1 MHPTFEIDL
10 SLVSRFVQIKQQQV
24 EATARLLADGCTLPF
39 IARYRKEVTGG
50 LDEIDIG
57 KIQEEIGLQDRLN
70 NRKLS
75 VYKSLCDIGVMT
87 RPLKDLIISI
97 DTLARLEDVYLPY
110 KPVRRTRA
118 SIAKGKGLE
127 PLAKLVWAQG
137 NISVELAALQY
148 INVELEV
155 ESVKEALSGARDIMA
170 EWISVNATA
179 RNLIRDLY
187 WSDGVISSRVIRE
200 KDEAGSKYRD
210 YFAWDERVS
219 NLASHRVLAVF
230 RGEKERCLTVSIAPP
245 INLSLDHLYKIFV
258 KRDGEATDQVKEA
271 IQDAYKRL
279 LRPSIETEVRK
290 SIKLS
295 AEKISIEVFAK
306 NVEQLLLSPP
316 LGSKRIM
323 AIDPGF
329 RTGCKLA
336 CLGEQGQV
344 LSVETIFPLF
354 GVEEASK
361 ASSRVISLIARY
373 GIDAIAVGN
382 GTGGKE
388 TEAFLK
394 NLDLQV
400 PVISVNESG
409 ASVYSASLVAR
420 SEFPDLDITLRS
432 AISIGRRLLDP
443 LSELVKL
450 DPRSIGVGQYQ
461 HEVDQKNLSE
471 RLSEVVGVC
480 VNKVGVELNS
490 ASQVLLSYVSGI
502 NKSLAKDIV
511 THREKHGPFQSRK
524 ELKLVTGIGAKTFE
538 QCVGFLRIKDGT
550 DPLDAS
556 AVHPESYELVSRMA
570 DDAGIPLNSLI
581 GDSNIKSLIDPQR
594 YVSHS
599 VGLSTVTDI
608 INELEQP
615 GRDPRQSFQAYR
627 FDPNINQF
635 SDLSVGMRLDG
646 VVTNVTNF
654 GAFVDIGVHQ
664 DGLVHI
670 SELSE
675 MFVASPFDIVQPGQE
690 VLVNI
695 IGLDSARN
703 RISLSMKTI
712 NLS

>member
-1 MHPTFEIDL
+1 
-10 SLVSRFVQIKQQQV
+10 
-24 EATARLLADGCTLPF
+24 
-39 IARYRKEVTGG
+39 
-50 LDEIDIG
+50 
-57 KIQEEIGLQDRLN
+57 
-70 NRKLS
+70 
-75 VYKSLCDIGVMT
+75 MT
-87 RPLKDLIISI
+87 RSLKDLIISI
-97 DTLARLEDVYLPY
+97 DTVARLEDVYLPY

-127 PLAKLVWAQG
+127 PLAKLLWAQG

-155 ESVKEALSGARDIMA
+155 ESIKDALSGARDIMA

-179 RNLIRDLY
+179 RDLIRDLY
-187 WSDGVISSRVIRE
+187 WSDGVISSRVIR
-200 KDEAGSKYRD
+200 DQDHASSKYRD
-210 YFAWDERVS
+210 YFSWDERVS

-230 RGEKERCLTVSIAPP
+230 RGVKERSLAVSIAPP
-245 INLSLDHLYKIFV
+245 IRLSLEHLYKLFV
-258 KRDGEATDQVKEA
+258 KRNGEAAGQVEEA

-279 LRPSIETEVRK
+279 LRPSIETEVRNA
-290 SIKLS
+290 IKLN

-354 GVEEASK
+354 GIEEASK

-511 THREKHGPFQSRK
+511 TH
-524 ELKLVTGIGAKTFE
+524 L
-538 QCVGFLRIKDGT
+538 
-550 DPLDAS
+550 
-556 AVHPESYELVSRMA
+556 
-570 DDAGIPLNSLI
+570 SLI
-581 GDSNIKSLIDPQR
+581 
-594 YVSHS
+594 
-599 VGLSTVTDI
+599 
-608 INELEQP
+608 
-615 GRDPRQSFQAYR
+615 
-627 FDPNINQF
+627 
-635 SDLSVGMRLDG
+635 
-646 VVTNVTNF
+646 
-654 GAFVDIGVHQ
+654 
-664 DGLVHI
+664 HI
-670 SELSE
+670 SE
-675 MFVASPFDIVQPGQE
+675 PTRPY
-690 VLVNI
+690 
-695 IGLDSARN
+695 
-703 RISLSMKTI
+703 
-712 NLS
+712 